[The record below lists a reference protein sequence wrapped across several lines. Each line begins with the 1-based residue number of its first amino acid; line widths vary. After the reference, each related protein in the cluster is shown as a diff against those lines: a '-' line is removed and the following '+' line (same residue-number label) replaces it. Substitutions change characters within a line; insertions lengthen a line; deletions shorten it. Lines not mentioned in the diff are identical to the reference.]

1 VHTLS
6 AYPNPVNVKDVIT
19 FKVSIKQ
26 SMVLDIYNIRGQRLD
41 TVTLNSE
48 GTAQWDL
55 RNYEGAVL
63 SAGVYIAKPRNYKGI
78 KPFRFIAIL

>member
-1 VHTLS
+1 
-6 AYPNPVNVKDVIT
+6 
-19 FKVSIKQ
+19 
-26 SMVLDIYNIRGQRLD
+26 MVLDIYNIRGQRLD
-41 TVTLNSE
+41 TVTLKSE

-63 SAGVYIAKPRNYKGI
+63 SAGVYIAKPCNYKGI